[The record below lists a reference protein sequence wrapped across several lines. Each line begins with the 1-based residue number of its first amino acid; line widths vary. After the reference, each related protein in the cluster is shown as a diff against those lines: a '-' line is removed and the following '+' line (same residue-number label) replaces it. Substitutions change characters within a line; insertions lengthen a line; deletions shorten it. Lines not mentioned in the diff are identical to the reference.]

1 MAGARI
7 INEVQLIL
15 RQPLCWI
22 LAPLAGL
29 FGFFVGRG
37 IHIRQAELFSDP
49 HLLHLVGA
57 LCMMALPWATC
68 LLAGFAL
75 YRATGHQMYELT
87 LATPLS
93 QARQQAIQATGL
105 CLVLILL
112 GILAAL
118 GVQAGLISSAEKL
131 PNTLGLLIAGL
142 KLQGLQL
149 LIGIPA
155 VLLFVSVFWLLRNL
169 SPSPLLVYLGGLL
182 WFISYMLLASA
193 SGSPLMAS
201 SQTPTPWLLNTMGYL
216 DWFGLSVLMAKQ
228 PDLILLGANRILV
241 LLAAFTIAFTAFH
254 LAGRCFASRAK
265 PASQRPAQQ
274 RARTPAVFAF
284 TAVKPQGFVQFTALA
299 RLQCAQAFKRPMV
312 WLLGLVWCFVVLGET
327 YPSLNQAEP
336 GALLAGLSL
345 DAINRFMWDLVPLF
359 GSMLLLYFS
368 DWLTRRDQRLHFTG
382 ILHALPLSPSA
393 VLPARVVSL
402 LTLLLA
408 FLLLTALASIVCQ
421 WLKQSPI
428 GLGDYGRFILYA
440 GLPLAALG
448 TVFVAIQAVIQN
460 RLAALL
466 LCFLL
471 LILRFTPL
479 ADLLG
484 LHHPLL
490 HPFATPLMPAN
501 GYIGYSANLDGFRA
515 FTLFWWLLAA
525 LLLLT
530 AILANRQGRKNGVHW
545 RNIPALLGL
554 AALAS
559 LLVQQ
564 GTDIQTGLDANGRN
578 LDPDSR
584 AAMLADYEKGYRSFA
599 ELPMPVIA
607 RVNTRVDFFPKQR
620 QVRVSGQYHLE
631 NPHAQAVR
639 TLLIGEYWQTPL
651 NHISLDAKAELEYN
665 RTLGQRVYQ
674 LATPLHPGQSLS
686 LDFSLVLV
694 QNGYQPLPTHKIL
707 TEDFSY
713 LRAIP
718 YFPVIGYLPI
728 RELDSEDLR
737 RQFDLPEKPQQSV
750 EQALASRDK
759 NKDGYDWSLM
769 ETQIST
775 PLGYQSFTQG
785 ELVESWQQDKRQF
798 RRFVTQQPVRNLQ
811 GFIAAPLKLSTRH
824 LDGAKLQVAY
834 LPQHQT
840 NVKMTLD
847 AMAQTVSFLST
858 HIGPYNGHTLTLVEK
873 PDIGPTGY
881 ALPQLLLIGSGVGFR
896 ALQNTE
902 LPYSQAYRRA
912 VHETAHQ
919 WFGHWFG
926 NGIAQDSAFLVESLA
941 KYVEL
946 VMLERY
952 RGKAAMLALIA
963 YERARYET
971 AEGHNRQA
979 LLSLVSADSPHDQYA
994 RATLAFARLR
1004 QTVGDTPILA
1014 ALGELNKKHGYPAPP
1029 ASSVDF
1035 VNALV
1040 RQAPAQRELIE
1051 TLFTRPVP
1059 VAQWLSELATE
1070 QP

>member
-7 INEVQLIL
+7 FNEVQLIL

-49 HLLHLVGA
+49 HLFHLVGA
-57 LCMMALPWATC
+57 LCLMALPLASC

-75 YRATGHQMYELT
+75 YRATGHKMHELT
-87 LATPLS
+87 LAAPLS
-93 QARQQAIQATGL
+93 QARQQAIQAIGL

-112 GILAAL
+112 GVLAAL
-118 GVQAGLISSAEKL
+118 GVLAGLISSAEKL
-131 PNTLGLLIAGL
+131 PDTLGLLTAAL

-155 VLLFVSVFWLLRNL
+155 VLLFVSTFWLLRNL
-169 SPSPLLVYLGGLL
+169 SLSPLLVYMGGLL
-182 WFISYMLLASA
+182 WFISYILLASA

-201 SQTPTPWLLNTMGYL
+201 SQTPAPWLLSVMGYL
-216 DWFGLSVLMAKQ
+216 DWLGLTALMAKQ
-228 PDLILLGANRILV
+228 TDVLMLSVNRILIC
-241 LLAAFTIAFTAFH
+241 LMAFTMAFIAFH
-254 LAGRCFASRAK
+254 LAGRCFAYRAK
-265 PASQRPAQQ
+265 SSAQRLSQPRVQ
-274 RARTPAVFAF
+274 TPALFAF
-284 TAVKPQGFVQFTALA
+284 TAVKPRGLVQFSALV
-299 RLQCAQAFKRPMV
+299 RMQCAQVFQSPVV
-312 WLLGLVWCFVVLGET
+312 WLLGLVWCCVVIGET
-327 YPSLNQAEP
+327 YPSFNHAEP
-336 GALLAGLSL
+336 GAQLAGRSL
-345 DAINRFMWDLVPLF
+345 DAINRTMWDLVPLA

-368 DWLTRRDQRLHFTG
+368 DWLTRRDQRLNIAG
-382 ILHALPLSPSA
+382 IVDALPLFPSA
-393 VLPARVVSL
+393 ALLARVISL
-402 LTLLLA
+402 LALLLA
-408 FLLLTALASIVCQ
+408 LLLLAAMASTVCQ

-428 GLGDYGRFILYA
+428 ELGDYGHFILYS

-448 TVFVAIQAVIQN
+448 TVFLAIQAVVRN
-460 RLAALL
+460 RLAALV
-466 LCFLL
+466 LCCLL

-479 ADLLG
+479 ADLLS

-490 HPFATPLMPAN
+490 RPFATPLMAAD
-501 GYIGYSANLDGFRA
+501 GYIGYSANLDGFQA
-515 FTLFWWLLAA
+515 FTLFWCLLVA
-525 LLLLT
+525 LLLFT
-530 AILANRQGRKNGVHW
+530 AILANPQGRKIGMYW
-545 RNIPALLGL
+545 RNIPSLLGL

-564 GTDIQTGLDANGRN
+564 GIGIQTGLDANGRN

-584 AAMLADYEKGYRSFA
+584 AALLADYEKGYRSFA
-599 ELPMPVIA
+599 ELPMPVVA
-607 RVNTRVDFFPKQR
+607 KVSTRVDFFPRQR
-620 QVRVSGQYHLE
+620 QVRVNGHYQLQ
-631 NPHAQAVR
+631 NPHSQAVQA
-639 TLLIGEYWQTPL
+639 LLVGEHWQTPL
-651 NHISLDAKAELEYN
+651 SHIRLSAEAELDYN
-665 RTLGQRVYQ
+665 RKLGQRVYQ
-674 LATPLHPGQSLS
+674 LATPLLPGQSLR

-694 QNGYQPLPTHKIL
+694 QNGYQPLPAHKIL
-707 TEDFSY
+707 TENFSY
-713 LRAIP
+713 LRAVS
-718 YFPVIGYLPI
+718 YFPAIGYQSI

-759 NKDGYDWSLM
+759 SRDGYDWSQM
-769 ETQIST
+769 DTQIST
-775 PLGYQSFTQG
+775 PLDYQSFTQG
-785 ELVESWQQDKRQF
+785 ELVKSWQQDKRQF
-798 RRFVTQQPVRNLQ
+798 RHFVTRQPVRNLQ
-811 GFIAAPLKLSTRH
+811 GFIAAPVQLRSRRLGTTT
-824 LDGAKLQVAY
+824 LQVAY
-834 LPQHQT
+834 LPQHRT
-840 NVKMTLD
+840 NVEMTLD
-847 AMAQTVSFLST
+847 AMAQTVRFLSS

-881 ALPQLLLIGSGVGFR
+881 ALPQLMLIGSRVGFR
-896 ALQNTE
+896 SLQNAK
-902 LPYSQAYRRA
+902 LPFSQAYRRT

-941 KYVEL
+941 KYIEL

-952 RGKAAMLALIA
+952 RGRAAMRALIA

-979 LLSLVSADSPHDQYA
+979 LLSLVSAESPHDQYS

-1004 QTVGDTPILA
+1004 QAIGDAPILA

-1035 VNALV
+1035 VEALV
-1040 RQAPAQRELIE
+1040 RQVPAQRELIE
-1051 TLFTRPVP
+1051 ILFIRPVS
-1059 VAQWLSELATE
+1059 VAQWVEDLETE
-1070 QP
+1070 